1 MAGALTRTSYLMASS
16 VFMMIIGAIGF
27 FVTMMLNA
35 FVFDDF
41 DAYGEVPVP
50 GSGQVQLPAGQAQI
64 SFHTSSA
71 PRGFAIPPVRV
82 NIVPPDGAANPVLTE
97 DRGGRARISNDAH
110 VRMWT
115 VDIRDPGTYT
125 VHTEGQANGYP
136 DPRLAFGEDGGV
148 EYLPWIFGAVG
159 VLGLVGVM
167 GSLVV
172 RRRGSTG
179 AAENPQSSA

>member
-1 MAGALTRTSYLMASS
+1 
-16 VFMMIIGAIGF
+16 MIIGAIGF

-41 DAYGEVPVP
+41 DAYGEVPIP

-64 SFHTSSA
+64 SFHTSSGS
-71 PRGFAIPPVRV
+71 RGFAIPPVQV
-82 NIVPPDGAANPVLTE
+82 NIVAPEGAADPVLTE
-97 DRGGRARISNDAH
+97 DQGGRARINKDAH

-125 VHTEGQANGYP
+125 VHTDGQANGYP
-136 DPRLAFGEDGGV
+136 DQRLAFGKDGGAD
-148 EYLPWIFGAVG
+148 YLPWIFGAVG
-159 VLGLVGVM
+159 LAGLVGLM

-172 RRRGSTG
+172 RLRGRG
-179 AAENPQSSA
+179 GIAESPESSS